1 MGLDCISGYIGI
13 RGCGA
18 TAPTSGLYLND
29 LPGIG
34 FKKIVSMTDED
45 ATTYAE
51 LLEVLESRASARLSI
66 DVRTAFARRY
76 TLKTDAACSFD
87 DVICDN
93 ITLFSTAVWYLMGF
107 EFMNE
112 VCFSDKLNQF
122 TTVGLARAKELRD
135 YYMIQYLGGAIRE
148 GENVR
153 HYEGVLNQIVDN
165 MSLDYYSEC
174 YECSAPFQIVEHSS
188 KFFKR

>member
-1 MGLDCISGYIGI
+1 MALDCISGYVGI

-29 LPGIG
+29 LPGIS
-34 FKKIVSMTDED
+34 FKKIVSLTDHD

-51 LLEVLESRASARLSI
+51 LMTVLESRAAVRLAA

-76 TLKTDAACSFD
+76 TLKTSADCSFG

-93 ITLFSTAVWYLMGF
+93 IDLFAQAVWYLLGY
-107 EFMNE
+107 EFFTE
-112 VCFSDKLNQF
+112 VVFSDKLNEF
-122 TTVGLARAKELRD
+122 TTVGLQRAKELRD
-135 YYMIQYLGGAIRE
+135 YYLIQYMGGTIRE
-148 GENVR
+148 GDNYR
-153 HYEGVLNQIVDN
+153 HVDGVLNQIVDN
-165 MSLDYYSEC
+165 MSLDEYDEC
-174 YECSAPFQIVEHSS
+174 YECSGQFQIVEHSH